1 MINLINVSKT
11 YHEGEKSIHAL
22 QEVNLQIAAGEIFG
36 IIGQSGAG
44 KSTLLRCINLLERPD
59 HGTVSVDNL
68 ELTSLS
74 AAELRA
80 ARKQIGMIF
89 QHFNLLSSRTVEEN
103 IAFPL
108 EVSGWS
114 KAAIRSEVDRLLPLV
129 GLEDRRTHYP
139 AQLSGGQKQRVGIA
153 RALATSPKVLLCD
166 EATSALDPETT
177 RSILALLKEINRKLG
192 LTIVL
197 ITHEMAVVKEICH
210 RVAVMSDGL
219 VVESGRVLDIFSAPT
234 DPVTQRFVKSVT
246 TATLP
251 DFLTDLPIST
261 QSSPDSCLLLRLTFI
276 GETAIQ
282 PVLSRLIKKLDLDAT
297 ILQGNIDSLQ
307 GVPFGNLL
315 VELSGAEHTLK
326 SAVAV
331 LEKNQVKTE
340 VIGYVARNYRAA
352 V

>member
-1 MINLINVSKT
+1 MIKLSNVSKT
-11 YHEGEKSIHAL
+11 YHEGKHSITAL
-22 QEVNLQIAAGEIFG
+22 QEANLHISAGEIFG

-59 HGTVSVDNL
+59 QGQVVVDNV

-74 AAELRA
+74 ASELRQ

-114 KAAIRSEVDRLLPLV
+114 KADIKREVDRLLPLV
-129 GLEDRRTHYP
+129 GLEERRKHYP

-177 RSILALLKEINRKLG
+177 RSILTLLKEINHSLG

-197 ITHEMAVVKEICH
+197 ITHEMAVAKEICH

-219 VVESGRVLDIFSAPT
+219 IVESSSVLEVFSAPVH
-234 DPVTQRFVKSVT
+234 PVTQSFVKSVNPLE
-246 TATLP
+246 LP
-251 DFLTDLPIST
+251 DFLSGLPISA
-261 QSSPDSCLLLRLTFI
+261 QAGPDSCLLLRLTFI
-276 GETAIQ
+276 GESAIQ
-282 PVLSRLIKKLDLDAT
+282 PILSRLIKKLDLDAT

-307 GVPFGNLL
+307 GTPFGHLL
-315 VELSGAEHTLK
+315 VELQGDEFKLQK
-326 SAVAV
+326 AVSV
-331 LEKNQVKTE
+331 LEKTHIKVE